1 MEWKA
6 DQLPDSRHDN
16 RDRCFTAR
24 LGGYVGR
31 NLDRRAMDG
40 GREEVPY
47 QLVGATRWCIR
58 SKDVRQGQKQH
69 PHTFEDG
76 QYYCS
81 SVHKPPGRNEVPSLG
96 SLSMS
101 SLAVVP
107 AQRDHTLSRAST
119 RDIQQYSGQRIPHLP
134 FISRVETAHHS
145 LQSDL
150 STIGPMQGGPLAS
163 RLNNQLD
170 QYVSWRPDPYAIA
183 TDAFQIA
190 WHSTHG
196 YAFPPFSL
204 VGKCLQKI
212 HREEATVVM
221 VAPVWSTQPWY
232 PMLLESL
239 IDIPILL
246 TMHPDMLSNPFN
258 ERHPLM
264 VHNKL
269 QLAAWKLSGSN
280 TELREFQ
287 RKLQSSLS
295 RGGAKGPMWPTS
307 QHGTNGVAGVV
318 NNKLIPFHARSISLS
333 TF

>member
-1 MEWKA
+1 MRDLARDCGTNDSGYTSSDTSAPLLQESATFQEFSFQEHTELRSTDSIRRKCEGGTAVVDRRGASMEWKA

-119 RDIQQYSGQRIPHLP
+119 WDIQQYSGQRIPHLP
-134 FISRVETAHHS
+134 FIGRVETAHHS

-150 STIGPMQGGPLAS
+150 SMVGPMQGGPLCKQA
-163 RLNNQLD
+163 
-170 QYVSWRPDPYAIA
+170 
-183 TDAFQIA
+183 
-190 WHSTHG
+190 
-196 YAFPPFSL
+196 
-204 VGKCLQKI
+204 
-212 HREEATVVM
+212 
-221 VAPVWSTQPWY
+221 
-232 PMLLESL
+232 
-239 IDIPILL
+239 
-246 TMHPDMLSNPFN
+246 
-258 ERHPLM
+258 
-264 VHNKL
+264 
-269 QLAAWKLSGSN
+269 
-280 TELREFQ
+280 
-287 RKLQSSLS
+287 
-295 RGGAKGPMWPTS
+295 
-307 QHGTNGVAGVV
+307 
-318 NNKLIPFHARSISLS
+318 
-333 TF
+333 